1 MRCSWPS
8 WSLPKADRAVVG
20 GMGMPPTTRIET
32 SPITGGAVILAAM
45 KNRAPGA
52 LRPLKYVSTLLLA
65 LASSSAM
72 ALGLGDIRVLSK
84 PGQPLLAE
92 IPVISADPS
101 ELENL
106 RVALAS
112 PATFARVGLEPPSG
126 LVSELQFEL
135 TRNAQGRAVVRVSSH
150 APVATPSLN
159 FLIEADWGQGRLV
172 REYSAL
178 VDAPNSAAAVAEP
191 EIVAPAG
198 AMSNAIIREP
208 APQAA
213 PVAATPPRRAEPA
226 APSRPAGPRAAP
238 AAPVAAADGS
248 VTVQRGQTLS
258 QIAGALAREQ
268 GINRDQ
274 AMIALLRANPDA
286 FIRGNV
292 NLLKQGAV
300 LRTPGADAL
309 AQIDA
314 QQAAAI
320 VREHTAQWRQSRAAI
335 PQPADSGIAAAPAP
349 AAATPAANQ
358 GARLEIAPAVAAA
371 GTTAGTTTG
380 TAAGTEG
387 DMLANEQ
394 LRQAKEDVATRD
406 AEIQEL
412 RERVAELEML
422 KAQQQSLIAMKD
434 TDLAAAQQRL
444 EQAPGSRD
452 SAGSGWY
459 WLGLVVLLLVV
470 GGWALVRRRKPSPLP
485 PLANDGHGGASLAAA
500 VPTADHVDEPAA
512 QRDDAHRVPDEEAVA
527 EADVYAGLR
536 REPVFSLAP
545 STHDAQPQ
553 DRLDAPHWSAN
564 VTDEAPVLPEV
575 EATAASAY
583 GIDADAQHV
592 TVDDALFREPAPLVE
607 PPAHALE
614 AAAQPSFRGVFEFP
628 DESVT
633 GEEHRLDAS
642 DDHAGLDAAPVI
654 ASADDTARADDI
666 ADAAAPPVD
675 EAPIAPVGSPGRDRL
690 ELAIAYLDLGDA
702 ETARTLLHEVAV
714 GADPHSQAEA
724 RELLARLG

>member
-1 MRCSWPS
+1 MPCSWPS
-8 WSLPKADRAVVG
+8 WSPPKADRAVVG

-45 KNRAPGA
+45 KNRVPGA
-52 LRPLKYVSTLLLA
+52 VRPLKYVSTLLLA

-135 TRNAQGRAVVRVSSH
+135 TRSAQGRAVVRVSSQ

-208 APQAA
+208 APEAA
-213 PVAATPPRRAEPA
+213 AVA
-226 APSRPAGPRAAP
+226 APSRRAEAAAAPRPATPRPVQSAPAGP
-238 AAPVAAADGS
+238 VAADGS

-258 QIAGALAREQ
+258 QIAGSLAREQ

-274 AMIALLRANPDA
+274 AMIALLRANPEA

-300 LRTPGADAL
+300 LRTPGAEGL
-309 AQIDA
+309 AGIDA

-335 PQPADSGIAAAPAP
+335 PQPADSGVAAVPSPAP
-349 AAATPAANQ
+349 AAPTAAGQ
-358 GARLEIAPAVAAA
+358 GARLEIAPAVAA

-387 DMLANEQ
+387 DMLGNEQ

-412 RERVAELEML
+412 RERVAELEKL
-422 KAQQQSLIAMKD
+422 KAQQQSLITMKD
-434 TDLAAAQQRL
+434 NDLAAAQQRL
-444 EQAPGSRD
+444 EQAPGTRD
-452 SAGSGWY
+452 SASGGWY
-459 WLGLVVLLLVV
+459 WLGLIVLLLVV

-485 PLANDGHGGASLAAA
+485 PLSRDGLDGTASAAA
-500 VPTADHVDEPAA
+500 VPAADYVDELAE
-512 QRDDAHRVPDEEAVA
+512 QRDDTHRAPDEEAIA

-545 STHDAQPQ
+545 SPHDAEPH
-553 DRLDAPHWSAN
+553 DPLDDPRWSATA
-564 VTDEAPVLPEV
+564 TDDAPVLPEV

-583 GIDADAQHV
+583 GIEADAQHV
-592 TVDDALFREPAPLVE
+592 NVDEALFHEPAPLIE

-628 DESVT
+628 DET
-633 GEEHRLDAS
+633 ATAERAADAS
-642 DDHAGLDAAPVI
+642 DDSIGADVEPLMAVHDDTTDGADPVADNAPV
-654 ASADDTARADDI
+654 
-666 ADAAAPPVD
+666 
-675 EAPIAPVGSPGRDRL
+675 APIGSPGRDRL

-702 ETARTLLHEVAV
+702 ETARTLLQEVAV

>member
-1 MRCSWPS
+1 
-8 WSLPKADRAVVG
+8 
-20 GMGMPPTTRIET
+20 
-32 SPITGGAVILAAM
+32 M

-52 LRPLKYVSTLLLA
+52 VRPLKYVSTLLLA
-65 LASSSAM
+65 LASSSAL

-92 IPVISADPS
+92 IPVISADPA

-112 PATFARVGLEPPSG
+112 PATFARVGLERPSG

-135 TRNAQGRAVVRVSSH
+135 TRNAQGRAVVRVSSQSS
-150 APVATPSLN
+150 VVTPSLN
-159 FLIEADWGQGRLV
+159 FLIEADWGQGRLI

-208 APQAA
+208 APAAA
-213 PVAATPPRRAEPA
+213 PVAASPPRRAEPA
-226 APSRPAGPRAAP
+226 ATPRPAAPRAAP
-238 AAPVAAADGS
+238 AAPAAADGS

-258 QIAGALAREQ
+258 QIAGSLAREQ
-268 GINRDQ
+268 GINRNQ
-274 AMIALLRANPDA
+274 AMIALLRANPEA

-300 LRTPGADAL
+300 LRTPGAEGVAE
-309 AQIDA
+309 IDA

-335 PQPADSGIAAAPAP
+335 PQPADSGVAAAPTPAT
-349 AAATPAANQ
+349 AAASQ

-387 DMLANEQ
+387 DMLGNEQ

-412 RERVAELEML
+412 RERVAELEKL

-434 TDLAAAQQRL
+434 NDLAAAQQRL
-444 EQAPGSRD
+444 EQAPGARD
-452 SAGSGWY
+452 SASGGWY

-485 PLANDGHGGASLAAA
+485 PLSREGLDGASLAAA
-500 VPTADHVDEPAA
+500 VPAVDPADALAA
-512 QRDDAHRVPDEEAVA
+512 QQDDAHRAPDEEAIA

-536 REPVFSLAP
+536 REPVFAR
-545 STHDAQPQ
+545 DASSDETVPQ
-553 DRLDAPHWSAN
+553 DRIDDTRWSTSA
-564 VTDEAPVLPEV
+564 TDEAPVLPEV

-592 TVDDALFREPAPLVE
+592 NVDDALFREPAPLIE

-633 GEEHRLDAS
+633 AEEHALDAG
-642 DDHAGLDAAPVI
+642 DDHAGHDAAPAI
-654 ASADDTARADDI
+654 ASGDETS
-666 ADAAAPPVD
+666 DAADPAVD
-675 EAPIAPVGSPGRDRL
+675 EAPIAPIGSPGRDRL

>member
-1 MRCSWPS
+1 
-8 WSLPKADRAVVG
+8 
-20 GMGMPPTTRIET
+20 MGMPPTARIET
-32 SPITGGAVILAAM
+32 SPITGGAAILAAM

-52 LRPLKYVSTLLLA
+52 VRPLKYVSTLLLA

-150 APVATPSLN
+150 APVATASLN

-198 AMSNAIIREP
+198 AMSNAILRDP
-208 APQAA
+208 APEAA
-213 PVAATPPRRAEPA
+213 PVAATPPRRAEPVA
-226 APSRPAGPRAAP
+226 TPRPAAPRAAP
-238 AAPVAAADGS
+238 VAPAADGS

-258 QIAGALAREQ
+258 QIAGSLAREQ

-274 AMIALLRANPDA
+274 AMIALLRANPEA

-300 LRTPGADAL
+300 LRTPGADGL

-335 PQPADSGIAAAPAP
+335 PQPADSGVAAAPAP
-349 AAATPAANQ
+349 AAATPASSQ

-394 LRQAKEDVATRD
+394 LRQAKEEVATRD

-412 RERVAELEML
+412 RERVADLEKL

-434 TDLAAAQQRL
+434 NDLAAAQQRL
-444 EQAPGSRD
+444 EQAPGTRD
-452 SAGSGWY
+452 SASGGWY

-485 PLANDGHGGASLAAA
+485 PLSRDGLDGASLAAA
-500 VPTADHVDEPAA
+500 IPAADHVDV
-512 QRDDAHRVPDEEAVA
+512 QQDDAHRTPDEHAVA
-527 EADVYAGLR
+527 EADVYTGLR
-536 REPVFSLAP
+536 REPVFSLEP
-545 STHDAQPQ
+545 SPHDAEPQ
-553 DRLDAPHWSAN
+553 DRLDDPRWSA
-564 VTDEAPVLPEV
+564 TAADEAPVLPEV
-575 EATAASAY
+575 EVTAASAHS
-583 GIDADAQHV
+583 IEADAQHV
-592 TVDDALFREPAPLVE
+592 NVDDALFREPAPLIE

-614 AAAQPSFRGVFEFP
+614 AATRPSFRGVFEFP
-628 DESVT
+628 DEPVPS
-633 GEEHRLDAS
+633 EHTAEAS
-642 DDHAGLDAAPVI
+642 DERTGVDPEPAI
-654 ASADDTARADDI
+654 ISAYDTSDT
-666 ADAAAPPVD
+666 PD
-675 EAPIAPVGSPGRDRL
+675 EAGAVAEDSPTAPIGSPGRDRL

-702 ETARTLLHEVAV
+702 ETARTLLHEVAI
-714 GADPHSQAEA
+714 GADLHSQAEA

>member
-1 MRCSWPS
+1 
-8 WSLPKADRAVVG
+8 
-20 GMGMPPTTRIET
+20 MGMPPTTRIET

-45 KNRAPGA
+45 KNRVPGA
-52 LRPLKYVSTLLLA
+52 VRPLKYVSTLLLA

-135 TRNAQGRAVVRVSSH
+135 TRNAQGRAVVRVSSQ
-150 APVATPSLN
+150 APVATPALN

-208 APQAA
+208 APETAA
-213 PVAATPPRRAEPA
+213 VAAPPRRAEPA
-226 APSRPAGPRAAP
+226 AAPRPSAPRAAP
-238 AAPVAAADGS
+238 AAPAAPVAADGS

-258 QIAGALAREQ
+258 QIAGSLAREQ
-268 GINRDQ
+268 GVNRDQ
-274 AMIALLRANPDA
+274 AMIALLRANPEA

-300 LRTPGADAL
+300 LRTPGADGV

-320 VREHTAQWRQSRAAI
+320 VREHTAQWRQSRTAI
-335 PQPADSGIAAAPAP
+335 PQPADSGVAAAPAP
-349 AAATPAANQ
+349 ATATPASRQ

-412 RERVAELEML
+412 RERVAELEKL
-422 KAQQQSLIAMKD
+422 KAQQQSLITMKD
-434 TDLAAAQQRL
+434 NDLAAAQQRL
-444 EQAPGSRD
+444 EQAPGTRD
-452 SAGSGWY
+452 SASGGWY
-459 WLGLVVLLLVV
+459 WLGLVVLLLMV

-485 PLANDGHGGASLAAA
+485 PLSRDGLDGASLAAA
-500 VPTADHVDEPAA
+500 VPAADYVDELAA
-512 QRDDAHRVPDEEAVA
+512 QRDDAHRAPDEEASA

-536 REPVFSLAP
+536 REPVFSLAS
-545 STHDAQPQ
+545 STHDADPH
-553 DRLDAPHWSAN
+553 DALDEPRWSATA
-564 VTDEAPVLPEV
+564 TDDAPVLPEV

-583 GIDADAQHV
+583 SIEADAQHV
-592 TVDDALFREPAPLVE
+592 NVDDALFREPAPLIE

-628 DESVT
+628 DET
-633 GEEHRLDAS
+633 ATAERAADAS
-642 DDHAGLDAAPVI
+642 DGTIDADVEPVM
-654 ASADDTARADDI
+654 AAHDDTTDGADPV
-666 ADAAAPPVD
+666 ADN
-675 EAPIAPVGSPGRDRL
+675 APIAPIGSPGRDRL

-702 ETARTLLHEVAV
+702 ETARTLLQEVAV